1 MAADGFLKLDG
12 VKGES
17 RDAKHPDEIQI
28 LDVQWNL
35 HQQGSMGYGGGGGTG
50 RVDFHDVSFTKRFDL
65 SSPILM
71 GFCANGKHIAT
82 GLVTIR
88 KAGETPLEYLKIK
101 LTDIVVSAST
111 PSGLGSGDGM
121 EHMTLNFSKFH
132 LEYTSQKQDGTK
144 DKSVE
149 FGWDVNKNEKF

>member
-17 RDAKHPDEIQI
+17 RDAKHPEEIQI

-71 GFCANGKHIAT
+71 GFCANGKHIKD

-88 KAGETPLEYLKIK
+88 KAGEQPLEYLKIK
-101 LTDIVVSAST
+101 LR
-111 PSGLGSGDGM
+111 
-121 EHMTLNFSKFH
+121 
-132 LEYTSQKQDGTK
+132 
-144 DKSVE
+144 
-149 FGWDVNKNEKF
+149 